1 MKEIEIKTT
10 PCQSEREPRLKTMK
24 MVAGERAQFG
34 PLAPIDNP
42 GSEVSVTS
50 GMGDAEIEDPW
61 SSLARE
67 FN

>member
-1 MKEIEIKTT
+1 
-10 PCQSEREPRLKTMK
+10 MK